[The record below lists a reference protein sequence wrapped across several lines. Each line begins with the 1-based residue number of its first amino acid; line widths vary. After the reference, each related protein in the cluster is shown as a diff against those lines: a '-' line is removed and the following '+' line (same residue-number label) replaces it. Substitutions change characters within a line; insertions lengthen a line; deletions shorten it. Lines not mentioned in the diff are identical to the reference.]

1 MPKFVVCI
9 NSGLIRD
16 AQMFDIQ
23 GLYDNQLDELD
34 YFDCELEHRWQDREV
49 SPFVGVTE
57 SDDGEI
63 ACAIV
68 GEKMGIDPRALF
80 AIQV

>member
-23 GLYDNQLDELD
+23 GLDDDQLDELD
-34 YFDCELEHRWQDREV
+34 YFDCDLEHRWTDREV
-49 SPFVGVTE
+49 SPFVGITDA
-57 SDDGEI
+57 DDGEI

-68 GEKMGIDPRALF
+68 GEKSGIDSRALF

>member
-9 NSGLIRD
+9 NSAFVRD

-23 GLYDNQLDELD
+23 GLDDAQLDELD
-34 YFDCELEHRWQDREV
+34 YFDCELEHRWADREV
-49 SPFVGVTE
+49 APFIGTTDA
-57 SDDGEI
+57 DDEEI

-68 GEKMGIDPRALF
+68 GEKTGIDPRALF
-80 AIQV
+80 ATQI